1 MEINIKGNLLDLN
14 KPKIMGILNVTP
26 DSFFDGGLYNTEKKV
41 DIQVTKMIEDG
52 MDILDVGGYSS
63 RPGAKEISIN
73 EEIDRVVPV
82 VKFIRKT
89 YPELILSVDT
99 FRSEVARDCLD
110 LGIDII
116 NDISAGC
123 IDKNIL
129 DVVAEYNCPYIM
141 MHMKGT
147 PQTMQINP
155 EYENLIKELLIYFAK
170 RIYLARE
177 KGIIDIIV
185 DPGFGFGKTLDHN
198 YTIMKKIENFKL
210 LDLPILVGISR
221 KSFIT
226 KQLDIDKK
234 DSLNGTTAL
243 NMYFLEKNIRVIRPG
258 FGLHPK
264 YYENILGKKS
274 TINLQHGDRL
284 NMSVFNDIQ

>member
-1 MEINIKGNLLDLN
+1 LEINIKGNLLDLN

-73 EEIDRVVPV
+73 EEIDRVIPV
-82 VKFIRKT
+82 VKFIRKK

-99 FRSEVARDCLD
+99 FRSKVARNCLD

-147 PQTMQINP
+147 PQTMQVNP

-243 NMYFLEKNIRVIRPG
+243 NMYFLEKNI
-258 FGLHPK
+258 
-264 YYENILGKKS
+264 NILRVHDVKEAKECIMLHEKIKS
-274 TINLQHGDRL
+274 
-284 NMSVFNDIQ
+284 S

>member
-1 MEINIKGNLLDLN
+1 LEINIKGNLLDLK

-41 DIQVTKMIEDG
+41 DDHVKKMIEDG
-52 MDILDVGGYSS
+52 IDILDVGGYSS

-73 EEIDRVVPV
+73 EEIDRIIPV
-82 VKFIRKT
+82 IKFLRKN
-89 YPELILSVDT
+89 YPKLILSADT
-99 FRSEVARDCLD
+99 FRSEVARNCLD
-110 LGIDII
+110 IGVDVI

-123 IDKNIL
+123 IDEKIL
-129 DVVAEYNCPYIM
+129 DVVAEFNCPYIM

-155 EYENLIKELLIYFAK
+155 EYENLIKELLIFFAK
-170 RIYLARE
+170 RILLARE
-177 KGIIDIIV
+177 KGIIDIII

-198 YTIMKKIENFKL
+198 YTIMKKIENIKL

-226 KQLDIDKK
+226 KQLDVDKK
-234 DSLNGTTAL
+234 NSLNGTTAL
-243 NMYFLEKNIRVIRPG
+243 NMYFLEKNV
-258 FGLHPK
+258 
-264 YYENILGKKS
+264 NILRVHDVKEAKECIILHEKIKS
-274 TINLQHGDRL
+274 
-284 NMSVFNDIQ
+284 S

>member
-26 DSFFDGGLYNTEKKV
+26 DSFFDGGLYDTEKKV

-147 PQTMQINP
+147 PRTMQINP

-234 DSLNGTTAL
+234 DSLNATTAL
-243 NMYFLEKNIRVIRPG
+243 NMYFLEKNI
-258 FGLHPK
+258 
-264 YYENILGKKS
+264 NILRVHDVKEAKECIMLHEKIKS
-274 TINLQHGDRL
+274 
-284 NMSVFNDIQ
+284 S

>member
-1 MEINIKGNLLDLN
+1 MEINIKGKLLDLN

-41 DIQVTKMIEDG
+41 DTQVMKMIEDG

-63 RPGAKEISIN
+63 RPGAKEISID
-73 EEIDRVVPV
+73 EEIDRVIPV

-243 NMYFLEKNIRVIRPG
+243 NMYFLEKNI
-258 FGLHPK
+258 
-264 YYENILGKKS
+264 NILRVHDVKEAKECIMLHEKIKS
-274 TINLQHGDRL
+274 
-284 NMSVFNDIQ
+284 S

>member
-1 MEINIKGNLLDLN
+1 LEINIKGNLVDLN

-41 DIQVTKMIEDG
+41 DVQVMKMIEDG

-73 EEIDRVVPV
+73 EEIDRVIPV
-82 VKFIRKT
+82 VKFLRKT

-99 FRSEVARDCLD
+99 FRSEVARNCLD

-243 NMYFLEKNIRVIRPG
+243 NMYFLEKNV
-258 FGLHPK
+258 
-264 YYENILGKKS
+264 NILRVHDVKEAKECIMLHEKIKS
-274 TINLQHGDRL
+274 
-284 NMSVFNDIQ
+284 S

>member
-41 DIQVTKMIEDG
+41 DIQVMKMIEDG

-73 EEIDRVVPV
+73 EEIDRVIPV

-155 EYENLIKELLIYFAK
+155 EYKNLIKELLIYFAK
-170 RIYLARE
+170 RIYSARE

-198 YTIMKKIENFKL
+198 YTIIKKIENFKL

-243 NMYFLEKNIRVIRPG
+243 NMYFLEKNI
-258 FGLHPK
+258 
-264 YYENILGKKS
+264 NILRVHDVKEAKECIMLHEKIKS
-274 TINLQHGDRL
+274 
-284 NMSVFNDIQ
+284 S

>member
-41 DIQVTKMIEDG
+41 DIQVMKMIEDG

-73 EEIDRVVPV
+73 EEIDRVIPV

-99 FRSEVARDCLD
+99 FRSEVARNCLD

-226 KQLDIDKK
+226 KQLDINKK

-243 NMYFLEKNIRVIRPG
+243 NMYFLEKNI
-258 FGLHPK
+258 
-264 YYENILGKKS
+264 NILRVHDVKEAKECIMLHEKIKS
-274 TINLQHGDRL
+274 
-284 NMSVFNDIQ
+284 S

>member
-73 EEIDRVVPV
+73 EEIDRVIPV

-243 NMYFLEKNIRVIRPG
+243 NMYFLEKNV
-258 FGLHPK
+258 
-264 YYENILGKKS
+264 NILRVHDVKEAKECIKLHEKIKS
-274 TINLQHGDRL
+274 
-284 NMSVFNDIQ
+284 S

>member
-41 DIQVTKMIEDG
+41 DVQVMKMIEDG

-73 EEIDRVVPV
+73 EEIDRVIPV
-82 VKFIRKT
+82 VKFLRKT

-99 FRSEVARDCLD
+99 FRSKVARNCLD

-243 NMYFLEKNIRVIRPG
+243 NMYFLEKNV
-258 FGLHPK
+258 
-264 YYENILGKKS
+264 NILRVHDVKEAKECIMLHEKIKS
-274 TINLQHGDRL
+274 
-284 NMSVFNDIQ
+284 S

>member
-73 EEIDRVVPV
+73 EEIDRVIPV

-147 PQTMQINP
+147 PRTMQINP

-234 DSLNGTTAL
+234 DSLNATTAL
-243 NMYFLEKNIRVIRPG
+243 NMYFLEKNI
-258 FGLHPK
+258 
-264 YYENILGKKS
+264 NILRVHDVKEAKECIMLHEKIKS
-274 TINLQHGDRL
+274 
-284 NMSVFNDIQ
+284 S

>member
-41 DIQVTKMIEDG
+41 DIQVMKMIEDG

-73 EEIDRVVPV
+73 EEIDRVIPV

-99 FRSEVARDCLD
+99 FRSEVARNCLD

-141 MHMKGT
+141 MHMMGT
-147 PQTMQINP
+147 PRTMQINP

-243 NMYFLEKNIRVIRPG
+243 NMYFLEKNI
-258 FGLHPK
+258 
-264 YYENILGKKS
+264 NILRVHDVKEAKECVMLHEKIKS
-274 TINLQHGDRL
+274 
-284 NMSVFNDIQ
+284 S

>member
-41 DIQVTKMIEDG
+41 DIQVMKMIEDG

-73 EEIDRVVPV
+73 EEIDRVIPV

-99 FRSEVARDCLD
+99 FRSEVARNCLD

-147 PQTMQINP
+147 PQTMQVNP

-243 NMYFLEKNIRVIRPG
+243 NMYFLEKNV
-258 FGLHPK
+258 
-264 YYENILGKKS
+264 NILRVHDVKEAKECIMLHEKIKS
-274 TINLQHGDRL
+274 
-284 NMSVFNDIQ
+284 S

>member
-1 MEINIKGNLLDLN
+1 MEINIKGKLLDLN

-41 DIQVTKMIEDG
+41 DTQVMKMIEDG

-63 RPGAKEISIN
+63 RPGAKEISID
-73 EEIDRVVPV
+73 EEIDRVIPV
-82 VKFIRKT
+82 VKFIRKK

-99 FRSEVARDCLD
+99 FRSEVARNCLD

-198 YTIMKKIENFKL
+198 YTIMKKIEYFKL

-243 NMYFLEKNIRVIRPG
+243 NMYFLEKNI
-258 FGLHPK
+258 
-264 YYENILGKKS
+264 NILRVHDVKEAKECIMLHEKIKS
-274 TINLQHGDRL
+274 
-284 NMSVFNDIQ
+284 S

>member
-41 DIQVTKMIEDG
+41 DTQVMKMIEDG

-73 EEIDRVVPV
+73 EEIDRVIPV

-89 YPELILSVDT
+89 YPELILSIDT
-99 FRSEVARDCLD
+99 FRSEVARNCLD

-147 PQTMQINP
+147 PQTMQVNP
-155 EYENLIKELLIYFAK
+155 EYKNLIKELLIYFAK

-243 NMYFLEKNIRVIRPG
+243 NMYFLEKNI
-258 FGLHPK
+258 
-264 YYENILGKKS
+264 NILRVHDVKEAKECIMLHEKIKS
-274 TINLQHGDRL
+274 
-284 NMSVFNDIQ
+284 S

>member
-41 DIQVTKMIEDG
+41 DIQVMKMIEDG

-63 RPGAKEISIN
+63 RPGAKEISID
-73 EEIDRVVPV
+73 EEIDRVIPV
-82 VKFIRKT
+82 VKFIRKK

-99 FRSEVARDCLD
+99 FRSEVARNCLD

-129 DVVAEYNCPYIM
+129 DVVSEYNCPYIM

-155 EYENLIKELLIYFAK
+155 EYDNLIKELLIFFAK

-198 YTIMKKIENFKL
+198 YTIIKKIENFKL
-210 LDLPILVGISR
+210 LDLPILAGISR

-226 KQLDIDKK
+226 KQLDINKK

-243 NMYFLEKNIRVIRPG
+243 NMYFLEKKI
-258 FGLHPK
+258 
-264 YYENILGKKS
+264 NILRVHDVKEAKECIMLHEKIKS
-274 TINLQHGDRL
+274 
-284 NMSVFNDIQ
+284 S

>member
-41 DIQVTKMIEDG
+41 DIQVMKMIEDG

-63 RPGAKEISIN
+63 RPGAKEISID
-73 EEIDRVVPV
+73 EEIDRVIPV
-82 VKFIRKT
+82 VKFIRKE

-99 FRSEVARDCLD
+99 FRSEVARNCLD

-198 YTIMKKIENFKL
+198 YTIIKKIENFKL
-210 LDLPILVGISR
+210 LNLPILVGISR

-226 KQLDIDKK
+226 KQLDINKK

-243 NMYFLEKNIRVIRPG
+243 NMYFLEKKI
-258 FGLHPK
+258 
-264 YYENILGKKS
+264 NILRVHDVKEAKECIMLHEKIKS
-274 TINLQHGDRL
+274 
-284 NMSVFNDIQ
+284 S

>member
-41 DIQVTKMIEDG
+41 DIQVMKMIEDG

-73 EEIDRVVPV
+73 EEIDRVIPV
-82 VKFIRKT
+82 VKFLRKT

-99 FRSEVARDCLD
+99 FRSEVARNCLD

-243 NMYFLEKNIRVIRPG
+243 NMYFLEKNV
-258 FGLHPK
+258 
-264 YYENILGKKS
+264 NILRVHDVKEAKECIMLHEKIKS
-274 TINLQHGDRL
+274 
-284 NMSVFNDIQ
+284 S

>member
-1 MEINIKGNLLDLN
+1 MEINIKGNLLDLK

-41 DIQVTKMIEDG
+41 DDHVKKMIEDG
-52 MDILDVGGYSS
+52 IDILDVGGYSS
-63 RPGAKEISIN
+63 RPGSKEISIN
-73 EEIDRVVPV
+73 EEIDRIIPV
-82 VKFIRKT
+82 IKFVRKN
-89 YPELILSVDT
+89 YPKLILSVDT
-99 FRSEVARDCLD
+99 FRSEVARNCLD
-110 LGIDII
+110 IGVDVI

-123 IDKNIL
+123 IDEKIL
-129 DVVAEYNCPYIM
+129 DVVAEFNCPYIM

-155 EYENLIKELLIYFAK
+155 EYENLIKELLIFFAK
-170 RIYLARE
+170 RILLARE
-177 KGIIDIIV
+177 KGIIDIII

-226 KQLDIDKK
+226 KQLDVDKK
-234 DSLNGTTAL
+234 NSLNGTTAL
-243 NMYFLEKNIRVIRPG
+243 NMYFLEKNV
-258 FGLHPK
+258 
-264 YYENILGKKS
+264 NILRVHDVKEAKECIILHEKIKS
-274 TINLQHGDRL
+274 
-284 NMSVFNDIQ
+284 S

>member
-41 DIQVTKMIEDG
+41 DIQVMKMIEDG

-73 EEIDRVVPV
+73 EEIDRVIPV

-99 FRSEVARDCLD
+99 FRSEVARNCLD

-147 PQTMQINP
+147 PKTMQVNP

-243 NMYFLEKNIRVIRPG
+243 NMYFLEKNI
-258 FGLHPK
+258 
-264 YYENILGKKS
+264 NILRVHDVKEAKECIMLHEKIKS
-274 TINLQHGDRL
+274 
-284 NMSVFNDIQ
+284 S

>member
-26 DSFFDGGLYNTEKKV
+26 DSFFDGGLYDTEKKV
-41 DIQVTKMIEDG
+41 DIQVMKMIEDG

-73 EEIDRVVPV
+73 EEIDRVIPV

-99 FRSEVARDCLD
+99 FRSEVARNCLD

-226 KQLDIDKK
+226 TQLDIDKK

-243 NMYFLEKNIRVIRPG
+243 NMYFLEKNI
-258 FGLHPK
+258 
-264 YYENILGKKS
+264 NILRVHDVKEAKECIMLHEKIKS
-274 TINLQHGDRL
+274 
-284 NMSVFNDIQ
+284 S

>member
-73 EEIDRVVPV
+73 EEIDRVIPV

-99 FRSEVARDCLD
+99 FRSEVARNCLD

-234 DSLNGTTAL
+234 DSLNATTAL
-243 NMYFLEKNIRVIRPG
+243 NMYFLEKNI
-258 FGLHPK
+258 
-264 YYENILGKKS
+264 NILRVHDVKEAKECIMLHEKIKS
-274 TINLQHGDRL
+274 
-284 NMSVFNDIQ
+284 S

>member
-99 FRSEVARDCLD
+99 FRSEVARNCLD

-243 NMYFLEKNIRVIRPG
+243 NMYFLEKNV
-258 FGLHPK
+258 
-264 YYENILGKKS
+264 NILRVHDVKEAKECIMLHEKIKS
-274 TINLQHGDRL
+274 
-284 NMSVFNDIQ
+284 S

>member
-63 RPGAKEISIN
+63 RPGASEISID
-73 EEIDRVVPV
+73 EEMDRVIPV
-82 VKFIRKT
+82 VKFIRRT
-89 YPELILSVDT
+89 YPELIISIDT
-99 FRSEVARDCLD
+99 FRSEVARNCLD

-123 IDKNIL
+123 IDENIL

-147 PQTMQINP
+147 PQTMQNNP

-243 NMYFLEKNIRVIRPG
+243 NMYFLEKNI
-258 FGLHPK
+258 
-264 YYENILGKKS
+264 NILRVHDVKEAKECIMLHEKIKS
-274 TINLQHGDRL
+274 
-284 NMSVFNDIQ
+284 S

>member
-41 DIQVTKMIEDG
+41 DIQVMKMIEDG

-63 RPGAKEISIN
+63 RPGAKEISID
-73 EEIDRVVPV
+73 EEIDRVIPV
-82 VKFIRKT
+82 VKFIRKE

-99 FRSEVARDCLD
+99 FRSEVARNCLD

-198 YTIMKKIENFKL
+198 YTIIKKIENFKL
-210 LDLPILVGISR
+210 LDLPVMVGISR

-243 NMYFLEKNIRVIRPG
+243 NMYFLEKNV
-258 FGLHPK
+258 
-264 YYENILGKKS
+264 NILRVHDVKEAKECIMLHEKIKS
-274 TINLQHGDRL
+274 
-284 NMSVFNDIQ
+284 S

>member
-41 DIQVTKMIEDG
+41 DIQVMKMIEDG

-73 EEIDRVVPV
+73 EEIDRVIPV
-82 VKFIRKT
+82 VKFIRKK

-99 FRSEVARDCLD
+99 FRSKVARNCLD

-147 PQTMQINP
+147 PQTMQVNP

-243 NMYFLEKNIRVIRPG
+243 NMYFLEKNI
-258 FGLHPK
+258 
-264 YYENILGKKS
+264 NILRVHDVKEAKECIMLHEKIKS
-274 TINLQHGDRL
+274 
-284 NMSVFNDIQ
+284 S

>member
-63 RPGAKEISIN
+63 RPGAKEISVN

-243 NMYFLEKNIRVIRPG
+243 NMYFLEKNI
-258 FGLHPK
+258 
-264 YYENILGKKS
+264 NILRVHDVKEAKECIMLHEKIKS
-274 TINLQHGDRL
+274 
-284 NMSVFNDIQ
+284 S

>member
-41 DIQVTKMIEDG
+41 DTQVMKMIEDG

-73 EEIDRVVPV
+73 EEIDRVIPV
-82 VKFIRKT
+82 VKFIRNT

-99 FRSEVARDCLD
+99 FRSEVARNCLD

-147 PQTMQINP
+147 PQTMQVNP

-243 NMYFLEKNIRVIRPG
+243 NMYFLEKNI
-258 FGLHPK
+258 
-264 YYENILGKKS
+264 NILRVHDVKEAKECIMLHEKIKS
-274 TINLQHGDRL
+274 
-284 NMSVFNDIQ
+284 S

>member
-26 DSFFDGGLYNTEKKV
+26 DSFFDGGLYDTEKKV
-41 DIQVTKMIEDG
+41 DIQVMKMIEDG

-73 EEIDRVVPV
+73 EEIDRVIPV
-82 VKFIRKT
+82 VKFLRKT

-99 FRSEVARDCLD
+99 FRSEVARNCLD

-226 KQLDIDKK
+226 KQLNIDKK

-243 NMYFLEKNIRVIRPG
+243 NMYFLEKNI
-258 FGLHPK
+258 
-264 YYENILGKKS
+264 NILRVHDVKEAKECIMLHEKIKS
-274 TINLQHGDRL
+274 
-284 NMSVFNDIQ
+284 S

>member
-41 DIQVTKMIEDG
+41 DIQVMKMIEDG

-73 EEIDRVVPV
+73 EEIDRVIPV

-99 FRSEVARDCLD
+99 FRSEVARNCLD

-170 RIYLARE
+170 RIYSARE

-243 NMYFLEKNIRVIRPG
+243 NMYFLEKNV
-258 FGLHPK
+258 
-264 YYENILGKKS
+264 NILRVHDVKEAKECIMLHEKIKS
-274 TINLQHGDRL
+274 
-284 NMSVFNDIQ
+284 S

>member
-41 DIQVTKMIEDG
+41 DIQVMKMIEDG

-63 RPGAKEISIN
+63 RPGAKEISID
-73 EEIDRVVPV
+73 EEIDRVIPI
-82 VKFIRKT
+82 VKFIRKK

-99 FRSEVARDCLD
+99 FRSEVARNCLD
-110 LGIDII
+110 LGVDII

-198 YTIMKKIENFKL
+198 YTIIKKIENFKL
-210 LDLPILVGISR
+210 LDLPVMVGISR

-243 NMYFLEKNIRVIRPG
+243 NMYFLEKNV
-258 FGLHPK
+258 
-264 YYENILGKKS
+264 NILRVHDVKEAKECIMLHEKIKS
-274 TINLQHGDRL
+274 
-284 NMSVFNDIQ
+284 S

>member
-41 DIQVTKMIEDG
+41 DIQVMKMIEDG

-63 RPGAKEISIN
+63 RPGAKEISID
-73 EEIDRVVPV
+73 EEIDRVIPV
-82 VKFIRKT
+82 VKFIRKE

-99 FRSEVARDCLD
+99 FRSEVARNCLD

-185 DPGFGFGKTLDHN
+185 DAGFGFGKTLDHN
-198 YTIMKKIENFKL
+198 YTIIKKIENFKL
-210 LDLPILVGISR
+210 LNLPILVGISR

-226 KQLDIDKK
+226 KQLDINKK

-243 NMYFLEKNIRVIRPG
+243 NMYFLEKNI
-258 FGLHPK
+258 
-264 YYENILGKKS
+264 NILRVHDVKEAKECIMLHEKIKS
-274 TINLQHGDRL
+274 
-284 NMSVFNDIQ
+284 S

>member
-26 DSFFDGGLYNTEKKV
+26 DSFFDGGLYDTEKKV
-41 DIQVTKMIEDG
+41 DIQVMKMIEDG

-73 EEIDRVVPV
+73 EEIDRVIPV
-82 VKFIRKT
+82 VKFLRKT

-99 FRSEVARDCLD
+99 FRSEVARNCLD

-129 DVVAEYNCPYIM
+129 DVVAEYTCPYIM

-198 YTIMKKIENFKL
+198 YTIMKKIENFKH

-243 NMYFLEKNIRVIRPG
+243 NMYFLEKNV
-258 FGLHPK
+258 
-264 YYENILGKKS
+264 NILRVHDVKEAKECIMLHEKIKS
-274 TINLQHGDRL
+274 
-284 NMSVFNDIQ
+284 S

>member
-1 MEINIKGNLLDLN
+1 MEINIKGNLLDLK

-41 DIQVTKMIEDG
+41 DDHVKKMIEDG
-52 MDILDVGGYSS
+52 IDILDVGGYSS

-73 EEIDRVVPV
+73 EEIDRIIPV
-82 VKFIRKT
+82 IKFLRKN
-89 YPELILSVDT
+89 YPKLILSADT
-99 FRSEVARDCLD
+99 FRSEVARNCLD
-110 LGIDII
+110 IGVDVI

-123 IDKNIL
+123 IDEKIL
-129 DVVAEYNCPYIM
+129 DVVAEFNCPYIM

-155 EYENLIKELLIYFAK
+155 EYESLIKELLIFFAK
-170 RIYLARE
+170 RILLARE
-177 KGIIDIIV
+177 KGIIDIII

-198 YTIMKKIENFKL
+198 YTIMKKIENIKL

-226 KQLDIDKK
+226 KQLDVDKK
-234 DSLNGTTAL
+234 NSLNGTTAL
-243 NMYFLEKNIRVIRPG
+243 NMYFLEKNV
-258 FGLHPK
+258 
-264 YYENILGKKS
+264 NILRVHDVKEAKECIILHEKIKS
-274 TINLQHGDRL
+274 
-284 NMSVFNDIQ
+284 S

>member
-41 DIQVTKMIEDG
+41 DTQVMKMIEDG

-63 RPGAKEISIN
+63 RPGAKEISID
-73 EEIDRVVPV
+73 EEIDRVIPV

-243 NMYFLEKNIRVIRPG
+243 NMYFLEKNV
-258 FGLHPK
+258 
-264 YYENILGKKS
+264 NILRVHDVKEAKECIMIHEKIKS
-274 TINLQHGDRL
+274 
-284 NMSVFNDIQ
+284 S

>member
-41 DIQVTKMIEDG
+41 DIQVMKMIEDG

-99 FRSEVARDCLD
+99 FRSEVARNCLD

-243 NMYFLEKNIRVIRPG
+243 NMYFLEKNI
-258 FGLHPK
+258 
-264 YYENILGKKS
+264 NILRVHDVKEAKECVMLHEKIKS
-274 TINLQHGDRL
+274 
-284 NMSVFNDIQ
+284 S